1 MQPKS
6 CKSVCK
12 GGYYFLMN
20 HNKKNIFW
28 QLLWGLVWLLSALT
42 VNAEE
47 RTIIH
52 LRDFSQTEVKS
63 GGFTLSQAM
72 PVHIT
77 ARGGGESSLP
87 FSNDGMFA
95 YGWIINAD
103 TRETVWKMT
112 FDNTAKNKSDR
123 TFDADVPFKKGSYE
137 VYFSAYGYATSN
149 GFSSFNFNFDRRKD
163 NSGNETP
170 KHRGFLDWLEE
181 VFGGGQSKDWK
192 QRSQNWGID
201 LTVDSSSMIVPIFTP
216 PKEFPHTLFQAIRL

>member
-1 MQPKS
+1 
-6 CKSVCK
+6 
-12 GGYYFLMN
+12 MN

-87 FSNDGMFA
+87 FS
-95 YGWIINAD
+95 
-103 TRETVWKMT
+103 
-112 FDNTAKNKSDR
+112 
-123 TFDADVPFKKGSYE
+123 
-137 VYFSAYGYATSN
+137 
-149 GFSSFNFNFDRRKD
+149 
-163 NSGNETP
+163 
-170 KHRGFLDWLEE
+170 
-181 VFGGGQSKDWK
+181 
-192 QRSQNWGID
+192 
-201 LTVDSSSMIVPIFTP
+201 
-216 PKEFPHTLFQAIRL
+216 